1 MISVESLEPIDP
13 KQLSSDD
20 VRRSHVRLRVRI
32 PAEYRQ
38 DPVLSVLITQYGL
51 TVNILAAQLSNH
63 ATDGG
68 WFDLDLKGPMDQIN
82 NGILHLND
90 LGVEIWQESDS
101 HGVGW

>member
-13 KQLSSDD
+13 NQLSSDG
-20 VRRSHVRLRVRI
+20 RHRGHVRLRVRI

-51 TVNILAAQLSNH
+51 TVNILAAQLSGQG
-63 ATDGG
+63 TDSG
-68 WFDLDLKGPMDQIN
+68 WFDLELKGATEQIN

-90 LGVEIWQESDS
+90 LGVEIWQESDN
-101 HGVGW
+101 HDGGW